1 MNNGYGNNRGGRGD
15 YMGNRNGRDNGQ
27 MQQMGGYQFQGNI
40 PVGAVYQTNQ
50 MNPGQQQAQQQQ
62 QQVQYY
68 AMAPQAQAIQTSEGM
83 MIYNTPQGQPGSY
96 Q

>member
-1 MNNGYGNNRGGRGD
+1 
-15 YMGNRNGRDNGQ
+15 
-27 MQQMGGYQFQGNI
+27 
-40 PVGAVYQTNQ
+40 